1 VEEWQRRLVDPNWG
15 GGKFGSYPGFAGPVG
30 TAMLLGALPGM
41 GYRQAFASS
50 RLLPRFLRGRN
61 LSNQVPFIPH
71 APGGSVVR
79 GVRFGDRATPQD
91 MAAHFSRTPGAV
103 RPTGVFDMASK
114 RGYLADR
121 VLPRGARDMLRPR
134 SYRDQSLRGVRPYRN
149 PSGGIGLYKGTKTGT
164 QQPLKEPN
172 PFQRA
177 AQWWRFNNPWM

>member
-1 VEEWQRRLVDPNWG
+1 VAYEEWQRRLVDPNWG

-30 TAMLLGALPGM
+30 TTMLLGALPGM

-91 MAAHFSRTPGAV
+91 MAAHFSRPPGAV
-103 RPTGVFDMASK
+103 RPT
-114 RGYLADR
+114 RGII
-121 VLPRGARDMLRPR
+121 R
-134 SYRDQSLRGVRPYRN
+134 SAFKPKPSTLGYSQKLDQSLKGVRPYRG
-149 PSGGIGLYKGTKTGT
+149 PRGIGLYKGTRTGPLN
-164 QQPLKEPN
+164 QPPPRTPN

>member
-1 VEEWQRRLVDPNWG
+1 MEEWQRRMVDPNWG

-71 APGGSVVR
+71 APGGTVFR
-79 GVRFGDRATPQD
+79 GTRFGRDATLNDLRASYARP
-91 MAAHFSRTPGAV
+91 SGAV
-103 RPTGVFDMASK
+103 RPTRGIIRSAFKPGPST
-114 RGYLADR
+114 RGYSKPVDHTLK
-121 VLPRGARDMLRPR
+121 
-134 SYRDQSLRGVRPYRN
+134 GVRPYRN
-149 PSGGIGLYKGTKTGT
+149 PSGGIGLYKGTRTGPLN
-164 QQPLKEPN
+164 QPPPRTPN

>member
-1 VEEWQRRLVDPNWG
+1 VEEWQRRMVDPNWG

-91 MAAHFSRTPGAV
+91 MAAHFSRPPGAV
-103 RPTGVFDMASK
+103 RPT
-114 RGYLADR
+114 RGII
-121 VLPRGARDMLRPR
+121 R
-134 SYRDQSLRGVRPYRN
+134 SAFKPKPSTLGYSQKLDQSLKGVRPYRG
-149 PSGGIGLYKGTKTGT
+149 PRGIGLYKGRRTG
-164 QQPLKEPN
+164 PAYPPRERGMN

-177 AQWWRFNNPWM
+177 GTWWRHNNPWM

>member
-1 VEEWQRRLVDPNWG
+1 MEEWQRRMVDPNWG

-91 MAAHFSRTPGAV
+91 MAAHFSRPSGAV
-103 RPTGVFDMASK
+103 RPT
-114 RGYLADR
+114 RGII
-121 VLPRGARDMLRPR
+121 R
-134 SYRDQSLRGVRPYRN
+134 SAFKPKPSTLGYSQRLDQSLRGVRPYRN
-149 PSGGIGLYKGTKTGT
+149 PSGGIGLYKGTRTG
-164 QQPLKEPN
+164 PLDPPPRGGGN
-172 PFQRA
+172 PIHRMRD
-177 AQWWRFNNPWM
+177 WWRLNNPWM